1 MTATAAKRPY
11 SMPLMTVDEFLE
23 WPGDGTGTRYE
34 LVNGVLRAQD
44 SASDAHGTI
53 QSNLSGLIRNHLLA
67 HRPICRIVSNPGIK
81 PLLRA
86 HWNHRVPELG
96 VTCTPNRADVHNTPD
111 PVLLIEVLSPSNAA
125 DTWSNIPLCATLPSV
140 TEILIV
146 DSTKVAAEL
155 LRRGT
160 DGNWPQ
166 DPEPIAAGGII
177 TLASIGLE
185 LPLAEVYRGTHLGA
199 QS

>member
-11 SMPLMTVDEFLE
+11 AMPLMTVDEFLA

-53 QSNLSGLIRNHLLA
+53 QSNLNRLIGNHLVA
-67 HRPICRIVSNPGIK
+67 HRPNCRIVSNPGIK

-125 DTWSNIPLCATLPSV
+125 DTWSNIPLYATLPSV

-155 LRRGT
+155 LRRGR

-166 DPEPIAAGGII
+166 DPEPIAIGGVI

-185 LPLAEVYRGTHLGA
+185 LPLAEVYGGTHLG
-199 QS
+199 

>member
-1 MTATAAKRPY
+1 MRTSAAKLQA
-11 SMPLMTVDEFLE
+11 LMTVDEFLT
-23 WPGDGTGTRYE
+23 WPGDGIGTIYE
-34 LVNGVLRAQD
+34 LVDGVLRAQD
-44 SASDAHGTI
+44 AASDAHGTI
-53 QSNLSGLIRNHLLA
+53 QSNLNRLIGNHLFT
-67 HRPICRIVSNPGIK
+67 HHPNCRIVANPGIK

-125 DTWSNIPLCATLPSV
+125 DTWSNIPLYATLPSV
-140 TEILIV
+140 TEMLIV

-155 LRRGT
+155 LRRGG

-166 DPEPIAAGGII
+166 DPEPIAAGGKIH
-177 TLASIGLE
+177 LASIGFE
-185 LPLAEVYRGTHLGA
+185 VPLAEVYRGTHLA
-199 QS
+199 